1 MSKQSVL
8 VIGGCGFV
16 GFHIV
21 KALLEHRVWSVHV
34 ISRNPSQNRVEGAH
48 YHTGSILVPQ
58 QIQCTLAAV
67 APAVIIHAASPLPSG
82 DGGGERQ
89 FQETNVQGTKNLL
102 QLAITNHVK
111 AFIYTS
117 SWTVIDAP
125 SIELATETIPIYT
138 VTSRADY
145 YAKSKA
151 IADQMVLDSN
161 GCGGLRTLCLRPA
174 AVYGE
179 RDGQMIPEMLK
190 SLRQGQHQYQIGH
203 NTNLF
208 DFVSASNVAL
218 AHLLAVKALLSDP
231 DKARPKVDG
240 EAFFITDGRPIPFWS
255 FPHKVWAAAGVEL
268 KPDEVTVVPPWFMLT
283 MASLIEWIY
292 WIFTLG
298 LKTPKA
304 WRRQTLSYTCEPR
317 TCSIAKARRDLGY
330 IPLDDRDEQIKKGV
344 EWELHSH
351 AKVAS

>member
-21 KALLEHRVWSVHV
+21 KALLEHDIWSVHV

-48 YHTGSILVPQ
+48 YHIGSILLPE
-58 QIQCTLAAV
+58 QIQPTLLAV
-67 APAVIIHAASPLPSG
+67 RPAVVIHAASPLPSG
-82 DGGGERQ
+82 DGRGERQ

-102 QLAITNHVK
+102 NLAIANQVK

-125 SIELATETIPIYT
+125 SIDFATETIPIYT
-138 VTSRADY
+138 TTSRADY

-151 IADQMVLDSN
+151 VADRMVLDSN
-161 GCGGLRTLCLRPA
+161 GCGGLRTICLRPS

-179 RDGQMIPEMLK
+179 RDGQLIPEMLK
-190 SLRQGQHQYQIGH
+190 SLREGQHHYQIGH

-218 AHLLAVKALLSDP
+218 SHLLAVKALLSDRE
-231 DKARPKVDG
+231 KARPQVDG
-240 EAFFITDGRPIPFWS
+240 EAFFITDGRPIHFWS
-255 FPHKVWAAAGVEL
+255 FAHQVWAVAGVEL
-268 KPDEVTVVPPWFMLT
+268 KPDEVTVVPPWLILT

-292 WIFTLG
+292 WVFTLG
-298 LKTPKA
+298 VKTPKA
-304 WRRQTLSYTCEPR
+304 WRRQSFSYTCEPR

-330 IPLDDRDEQIKKGV
+330 IPLDDRDEQIQQGV
-344 EWELHSH
+344 EWELRSH
-351 AKVAS
+351 AKAAR